1 MEKWWPRS
9 TKFRRYCFGFA
20 PFTKRNH
27 VMLLIDIGSNY
38 KRQNAI
44 EIDETCDKYAF
55 GHVANALVLSIPFTS
70 FSGD

>member
-1 MEKWWPRS
+1 
-9 TKFRRYCFGFA
+9 
-20 PFTKRNH
+20 
-27 VMLLIDIGSNY
+27 MLLIDIGSNY